1 MRIAFLVWR
10 FPTLS
15 ETFII
20 NQIVGLLERGHD
32 VHIYPAFC
40 KPDDLARVHPLVK
53 EYNLL
58 KHTFYPPSPQNY
70 VLRVLKGL
78 SLAIAKSYQE
88 PHVFLL
94 LNFFRHGKPAYTFR
108 WLYTA
113 VAMLEQE
120 PYDIIHAQFGTL
132 GSTALALR
140 CLRACSTAKVITHFR
155 GIDIT
160 RFVQE
165 KGENVYKELFK
176 EGNLFLAN
184 CDFFRQKAIQLGCEE
199 NKILVHGSGI
209 DCNKFAFKPR
219 QLPDGSPIRI
229 ATTGRLVEKKGVEY
243 AIRAVASVLKAYP
256 DTQYFIVGDGPLK
269 ESLLDLT
276 KKLGIVHAVKFLG
289 ECTQEELTH
298 LIDSCHI
305 FVAPS
310 VTASNGG
317 DQDAPVNTLKEAMAM
332 GLPVISTFHGG
343 IPELVED
350 GVSGFLVPERDS
362 GAIADRLD
370 YLMKHPEAWIQM
382 GKAGRE
388 IVERNYDINKLNEKL
403 VGIYKNLAKT

>member
-1 MRIAFLVWR
+1 MRIAFLVWY

-20 NQIVGLLERGHD
+20 NQVVGLLERGHD
-32 VHIYPAFC
+32 VHIYPAFR
-40 KPDDLARVHPLVK
+40 KFDNLVGRVHPLVK

-78 SLAIAKSYQE
+78 RLAITKSYQE
-88 PHVFLL
+88 PHLFEL

-132 GSTALALR
+132 GSAALSLR
-140 CLRACSTAKVITHFR
+140 CLRVCSTAKVITHFR

-165 KGENVYKELFK
+165 KGKNVYKELFK
-176 EGNLFLAN
+176 EGDLFLAN
-184 CDFFRQKAIQLGCEE
+184 CDFFRQKAIQLGCDE
-199 NKILVHGSGI
+199 NKIIVHGSGI
-209 DCNKFAFKPR
+209 DYNKFPFKPR
-219 QLPDGSPIRI
+219 QLPDSSPIRI
-229 ATTGRLVEKKGVEY
+229 ATTGRLVEKKGLEY

-256 DTQYFIVGDGPLK
+256 YTKYFIVGDGPLK

-276 KKLGIVHAVKFLG
+276 KKLGIVHAVQFLG
-289 ECTQEELTH
+289 ERTQEELIH
-298 LIDSCHI
+298 LLDSCHI

-310 VTASNGG
+310 VTASSG

-332 GLPVISTFHGG
+332 GLPVISTLHGG

-350 GVSGFLVPERDS
+350 GVSGFLVPECDS
-362 GAIADRLD
+362 EAISSRLD
-370 YLMKHPEAWIQM
+370 YLIKHPETWIQM

-388 IVERNYDINKLNEKL
+388 IVERNYDLNKLNEKL
-403 VGIYKNLAKT
+403 VDIYKNLAKT